1 MTTATETKSIK
12 ICSIAPE
19 EFKIKRSYNWNGIV
33 LPGCKKGQPYSSLV
47 ISDHTDLRVVAI
59 DHWAEHSE
67 KTPINIPAQQIVTD
81 FFATENLLAKGA
93 FVPAGDEPTAE
104 EIATAH
110 ATRRSYLEK
119 CVRDGDS
126 EFSRAHRVDDIP
138 GEWKRAC
145 QELRVT
151 RDWAFAAPEPTFEC
165 PVCGEHLK
173 MGVALCRS
181 CGAIL
186 DKEKA
191 AQYGLL
197 QSEPA
202 KRGRPKKEKAVS
214 AA

>member
-1 MTTATETKSIK
+1 LSIK

-33 LPGCKKGQPYSSLV
+33 LPGCKKGQLYSSLV

-67 KTPINIPAQQIVTD
+67 KTPVNIPAQQIVTD
-81 FFATENLLAKGA
+81 FFATENLLARGA
-93 FVPAGDEPTAE
+93 FVPLGDEPTAE
-104 EIATAH
+104 EISTAH

-126 EFSRAHRVDDIP
+126 EYSRSGRVDDIP
-138 GEWKRAC
+138 GEWKRAAA
-145 QELRVT
+145 ELNVD
-151 RDWAFAAPEPTFEC
+151 RDWAFRAPAPTMEC
-165 PVCGEHLK
+165 PVCAEVLRA
-173 MGVALCRS
+173 GVAICKS
-181 CGAIL
+181 CGAVL

-197 QSEPA
+197 QNEPA
-202 KRGRPKKEKAVS
+202 KRGRPKKEKAAS